1 MITEYVPVA
10 DGITI
15 IFILIAFLFLIKF
28 RGDPIKASSK
38 IILLVILCLEIFFS
52 FSNLLEWTGIS
63 SQLDQFEDVIQ
74 VVEPLFWGFLFYSF
88 IQGFKQQELLD
99 SQIQLRDEKN
109 VTELLLDLMTHDLIN
124 YNTVAL
130 GNMELLSQF
139 VAQDVKLSDLVTAS
153 MRSIK
158 ANSLLIE
165 NVKILHQMLE
175 MKESFQIAP
184 VRLIAVIES
193 AKEKTQAI
201 YPEYQLTIAF
211 SPNNQELLVEGHA
224 ILENVFINL
233 LTNSVRYRKPDQNVI
248 SIDIEI
254 RQEGSF
260 TFITYSDKG
269 IGIPDDLKERIF
281 DRFAVAPHERK
292 GTGLGL
298 SISKRIVESLGGDI
312 QVVNRRDTPDD
323 SSTGV
328 AFILR
333 LASG

>member
-312 QVVNRRDTPDD
+312 PVVNRRATPDA
-323 SSTGV
+323 SSPGV

-333 LASG
+333 LAGG